1 MSPVAIG
8 TPPRASPTTIGTGEM
23 NTFNQQETRKRQKN
37 IFMLVWEQGEDIG
50 DWKVEL
56 TRP

>member
-1 MSPVAIG
+1 MSPIVIG
-8 TPPRASPTTIGTGEM
+8 TPPRTSPTTIGNGK
-23 NTFNQQETRKRQKN
+23 NNKFNQQETRKRQKD

-56 TRP
+56 ARP